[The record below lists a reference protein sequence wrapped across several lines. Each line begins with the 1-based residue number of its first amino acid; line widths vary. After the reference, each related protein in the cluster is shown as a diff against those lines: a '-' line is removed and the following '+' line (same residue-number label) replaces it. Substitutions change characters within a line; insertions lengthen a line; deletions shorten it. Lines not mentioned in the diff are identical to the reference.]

1 MILALPTL
9 VLLVIT
15 IVTSSLTGITKNV
28 FTKDVSQSTLGT
40 WFYTLFQSVA
50 CAILIPVL
58 SGGFG
63 EASTYSVFM
72 GILFGAVCCGQVIT
86 FMKALPLGPFAYS
99 MMILSLATLIP
110 TLSGPFF
117 GETITLSQGFGIVLM
132 VICVIFSTDKKKDD
146 EQRRANGK
154 WLFWCLVSTVLNGM
168 IGVLQKV
175 HQASPHKDELPVF
188 LVSSFVFSIVL
199 CAVMVCVEHKRSPV
213 REKLPFHA
221 KGVLVP
227 LLGGVTLAFP
237 HAINLHL
244 AGVLPAAVMF
254 PLVNVCPLMLTTLIS
269 AIFFRERLSV
279 RRWIS
284 FAIGV
289 LSTLFVSG
297 TVSF

>member
-9 VLLVIT
+9 ALLAIT
-15 IVTSSLTGITKNV
+15 IVTSSLTGITKNI

-40 WFYTLFQSVA
+40 WFYVLFQSIA
-50 CAILIPVL
+50 CAVLIPIL

-63 EASTYSVFM
+63 KISAYSVLT

-86 FMKALPLGPFAYS
+86 LLKALPLGPFSYS
-99 MMILSLATLIP
+99 MVIVSLATLIP

-132 VICVIFSTDKKKDD
+132 VLCVVFSTDKKKEDD
-146 EQRRANGK
+146 RKVNAK
-154 WLFWCLVSTVLNGM
+154 WLVWCLVSTVLNGM

-175 HQASPHKDELPVF
+175 HQASPHKDELPIF
-188 LVSSFVFSIVL
+188 LVSSFIFSIIL
-199 CAVMVCVEHKRSPV
+199 CGVMVAVEHKHSP
-213 REKLPFHA
+213 EKEPIPFTK
-221 KGVLVP
+221 KGVLIP
-227 LLGGVTLAFP
+227 LLGGITLAFP

-244 AGVLPAAVMF
+244 AGIMPAAVMF
-254 PLVNVCPLMLTTLIS
+254 PLVNICPLMLTTLI
-269 AIFFRERLSV
+269 AATVFRERLSV
-279 RRWIS
+279 RRWIG

-289 LSTLFVSG
+289 VSTLFVSG